1 MSAPTPASG
10 QPSGPNSEPHPA
22 PLARIT
28 DERIEPREVEQA
40 VWSSADGAMVTFS
53 GIVRDHDAGRAD
65 VEHIEY
71 SAHPVA
77 QNVLARLC
85 EEVAR
90 EHSGPADA
98 EGRPV
103 DPQRVTRVGAVHRVG
118 VLTVGEVAVVAV
130 AVAPHRAEAFT
141 ACSDLIERLKH
152 EVPIWKRQRFSDGLS
167 EWVGVGD
174 C

>member
-1 MSAPTPASG
+1 MPAPTPAPG
-10 QPSGPNSEPHPA
+10 QPAGQVSG

-28 DERIEPREVEQA
+28 GEPIDPREVERE
-40 VWSSADGAMVTFS
+40 VWSSVDGAMVTFS
-53 GIVRDHDAGRAD
+53 GIVRDHDGGRAD

-77 QNVLARLC
+77 QDVLARLC
-85 EEVAR
+85 EEVASG
-90 EHSGPADA
+90 HSGPAGPD
-98 EGRPV
+98 GRPT
-103 DPQRVTRVGAVHRVG
+103 DLQRVTRVGAVHRVG

-130 AVAPHRAEAFT
+130 AVAPHRAEAFA
-141 ACSDLIERLKH
+141 ACSELIERLKH
-152 EVPIWKRQRFSDGLS
+152 EVPIWKRQRFSDGLT